1 MRRRVSARRSSKEEA
16 SNYAALIKAFR
27 ASLSF
32 LCLLGITWV
41 FGALAIGKAAVVFIY
56 LFAILQCAPRRGH
69 FHLPLLS
76 RSKVWLSRNQIIDKD
91 SIASEHDSRHLWAQA
106 LGQSITNQHRNC

>member
-1 MRRRVSARRSSKEEA
+1 VSVNILVFIRVMFTVLTMRRRVSARRSSKEEA

-56 LFAILQCAPRRGH
+56 LFAICNVLQGVVILI
-69 FHLPLLS
+69 FHCYLDQRFGFPEIRLLI
-76 RSKVWLSRNQIIDKD
+76 RIR
-91 SIASEHDSRHLWAQA
+91 
-106 LGQSITNQHRNC
+106 